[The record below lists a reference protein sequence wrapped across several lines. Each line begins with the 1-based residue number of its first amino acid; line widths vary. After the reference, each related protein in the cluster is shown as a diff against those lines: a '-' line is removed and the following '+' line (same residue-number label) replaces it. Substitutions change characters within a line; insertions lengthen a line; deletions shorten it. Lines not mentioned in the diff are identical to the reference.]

1 MTIKRVRLK
10 QKSKSM
16 ISAPAYVQQL
26 ALFGPPLLLQGED
39 EAAYDE
45 LLARMCAAVKPV
57 NVVEEMLIADVVFLE
72 WEILRWRR
80 LKLSLLRRSGHE
92 ALEDFLCRT
101 FDDDYRLFDI
111 RDMAKESRARKMAQA
126 HARHEPEAIEEV
138 DELLAA
144 NGLTLHDIMAK
155 GLAAKIEEFER
166 IDRLITIAES
176 RRNASLREIDRHRAA
191 LGEAVR
197 RNVQEVE
204 DAEFEVVETTR
215 SEGKSAA

>member
-1 MTIKRVRLK
+1 MARKRMM
-10 QKSKSM
+10 ST
-16 ISAPAYVQQL
+16 PARVQQL

-80 LKLSLLRRSGHE
+80 LKLSLLRTSGHE
-92 ALEDFLCRT
+92 ALEHFLRRT
-101 FDDDYRLFDI
+101 FDRNYRLYTEAFEENLAGTLQSHFAQNLAEDEAQELAHRYVRSEPDATKKVSALLDAAGLRI
-111 RDMAKESRARKMAQA
+111 VNILEQAKRNREKELAEAYAR
-126 HARHEPEAIEEV
+126 REPDAINQV

-144 NGLTLHDIMAK
+144 SGLTMHDIMAEPLTK
-155 GLAAKIEEFER
+155 K
-166 IDRLITIAES
+166 
-176 RRNASLREIDRHRAA
+176 
-191 LGEAVR
+191 
-197 RNVQEVE
+197 
-204 DAEFEVVETTR
+204 EVVETTR